1 MNNRLIQIINRGLEQ
16 GLTPLALAA
25 RIEKEFAMTQ
35 QHLCRDCGQPM
46 KTDVQEMLTTAPIEI
61 VTCMNRACTLWSVT
75 LSTDVY
81 FKLSDERWDEY
92 RKVVAD
98 LKAMIAKRGEQS

>member
-1 MNNRLIQIINRGLEQ
+1 MNKQLVQIINRGLEQ

-46 KTDVQEMLTTAPIEI
+46 KTDQQEQRNAPPLTI
-61 VTCMNRACTLWSVT
+61 VTCMNRDCALWSVT
-75 LSTDVY
+75 LSTEGY
-81 FKLSDERWDEY
+81 NALSDEQFAEY
-92 RKVVAD
+92 RAMVAG
-98 LKAMIAKRGEQS
+98 LKATIAKRGGQL